1 VDEPQQ
7 RIIELLTEI
16 RDLQKANFERAR
28 RVARLIRRRQQRDTA
43 DAKRLRDEV
52 RADNRK
58 LRIEGIVLT
67 ILVFCLAL
75 RFLVPLLI
83 WVFAG
88 WDADF

>member
-1 VDEPQQ
+1 MDEPQQ